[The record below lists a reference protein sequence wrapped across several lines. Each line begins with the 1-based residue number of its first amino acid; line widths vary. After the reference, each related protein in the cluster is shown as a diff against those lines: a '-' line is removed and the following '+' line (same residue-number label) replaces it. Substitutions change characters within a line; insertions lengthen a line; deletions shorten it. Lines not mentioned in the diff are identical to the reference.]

1 MNIDSDG
8 YYMFSDRRESIFN
21 NEISYNNTFS
31 KIGIAP
37 CDYVF
42 RDKIMFALINYI
54 MKKRLQ
60 LLYAI
65 RTSEIPMGWNL
76 QFLMP

>member
-42 RDKIMFALINYI
+42 RDKIMFALIN
-54 MKKRLQ
+54 
-60 LLYAI
+60 
-65 RTSEIPMGWNL
+65 
-76 QFLMP
+76 